1 MNIESEIDI
10 LTEIT
15 GIIDNYYGGGG
26 QQEITSK
33 PKWLPATYNF
43 IPLQIVFK
51 ERTENE

>member
-1 MNIESEIDI
+1 MEIKTDISVISEFTGYIDKQI
-10 LTEIT
+10 YEVSD
-15 GIIDNYYGGGG
+15 GSSGR
-26 QQEITSK
+26 

>member
-1 MNIESEIDI
+1 MEIKTDISVISELTGYIDKQI
-10 LTEIT
+10 YEVSD
-15 GIIDNYYGGGG
+15 GSSGR
-26 QQEITSK
+26 